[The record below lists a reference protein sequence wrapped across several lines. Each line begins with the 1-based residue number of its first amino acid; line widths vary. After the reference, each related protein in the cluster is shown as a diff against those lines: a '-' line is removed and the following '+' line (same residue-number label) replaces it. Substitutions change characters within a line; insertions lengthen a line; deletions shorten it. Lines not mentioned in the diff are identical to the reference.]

1 MENLNAEELNKLVN
15 YLSKQP
21 YAEVFQ
27 LLAFLLAPDKKQ
39 EEKKPETKKNE

>member
-1 MENLNAEELNKLVN
+1 MKTISADELNKLVN

-39 EEKKPETKKNE
+39 EEKKPETKKND